1 MTADWRVFP
10 NRRGKAGEA
19 HPEQWHVRDDRSDT
33 SHWGKQSHALGSTPL
48 AGRRRRVV
56 TAIPAAVVL
65 PCITPAIVSSCANGR
80 LCHLLWSY
88 RKSIGYGVHNPVA
101 KSDLMAM
108 RLCTAH
114 QQQAIASLDRV
125 RYTRRMKT
133 IHLSAF
139 QAQCLALVEEVA
151 KTGEPVTILQ
161 HGTPVAQL
169 VPSLLPSGPSGPYAQ
184 MALLG
189 TVRIHGDIE
198 APVLPPEAWEAEGP
212 SHP

>member
-1 MTADWRVFP
+1 
-10 NRRGKAGEA
+10 
-19 HPEQWHVRDDRSDT
+19 
-33 SHWGKQSHALGSTPL
+33 LG
-48 AGRRRRVV
+48 
-56 TAIPAAVVL
+56 
-65 PCITPAIVSSCANGR
+65 
-80 LCHLLWSY
+80 
-88 RKSIGYGVHNPVA
+88 
-101 KSDLMAM
+101 
-108 RLCTAH
+108 
-114 QQQAIASLDRV
+114 RV

-169 VPSLLPSGPSGPYAQ
+169 VSSLPPSGPYAQ
-184 MALLG
+184 LALLG